1 MRTLVLS
8 SSSQKEQCGLP
19 AECTCRHPT
28 HNTRRERQ
36 RSVTPKAAT
45 TPGRFPRRI
54 SRNKS
59 QAVANLARVAR
70 LVPAAEVIHALVAI
84 GGASD
89 RPTPGSPPAR
99 ACGVWPH
106 HCRAKNTEK
115 SSHNSQT
122 HIRRNTDE
130 KGKNG
135 RKNGTAPP
143 PSRTCTRAQP
153 RVAGCPSGVSRH
165 QTSGARVSQA
175 CEDFLNHTDCCRTQ
189 LLLLEAGP
197 VLSLRRGVEDT
208 GSGSMPT

>member
-59 QAVANLARVAR
+59 LAVANLARVAR

-99 ACGVWPH
+99 ACGVWPP

-115 SSHNSQT
+115 SSHNGLT

-130 KGKNG
+130 KGTMIPL
-135 RKNGTAPP
+135 RRQAALARAPN
-143 PSRTCTRAQP
+143 
-153 RVAGCPSGVSRH
+153 RVLLAAPLASADIRH
-165 QTSGARVSQA
+165 QVPVYRKRART
-175 CEDFLNHTDCCRTQ
+175 F
-189 LLLLEAGP
+189 
-197 VLSLRRGVEDT
+197 
-208 GSGSMPT
+208 